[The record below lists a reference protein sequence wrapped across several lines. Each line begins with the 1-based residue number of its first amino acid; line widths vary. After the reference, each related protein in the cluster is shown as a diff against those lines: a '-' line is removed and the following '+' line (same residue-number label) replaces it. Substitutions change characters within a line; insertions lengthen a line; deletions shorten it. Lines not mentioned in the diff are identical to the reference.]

1 MKTIKE
7 CFYKNDKKLIS
18 VKWDHYFEIY
28 EKFLLPFKDKHP
40 VILEIGL
47 FNGGSCEMWNDYF
60 QGKCLIHGVDNR
72 PTCLEIPAKLGVS
85 NIKVDIGDQASVDFW
100 NSFFDRY
107 PDLKFDFI
115 VDDGGHTMEQQI
127 QTFKSTFPRLKN
139 GGVYI
144 CEDVHTSY
152 MKERGGGDDR
162 MDTFLNYSRK
172 YVDKINSFHNNINFD
187 AEILDNVKSVHFY
200 DSVVVFEKAKKV
212 NPYVV
217 WSNRKNK

>member
-1 MKTIKE
+1 MNE
-7 CFYKNDKKLIS
+7 FENFFWNKNKKSKIH
-18 VKWDHYFEIY
+18 KWHHYFEIY
-28 EKFLLPFKDKHP
+28 EKFLSCFKYKHP

-47 FNGGSCEMWNDYF
+47 WKGGSCEMWNDYF
-60 QGKCLIHGVDNR
+60 QGECHIHGVDNK

-85 NIKVDIGDQASVDFW
+85 NIKVDIGDQGSVDFW
-100 NSFFDRY
+100 NRFFVKY

-139 GGVYI
+139 GGVYF

-152 MKERGGGDDR
+152 MKEYGGGDDC

-187 AEILDNVKSVHFY
+187 AEILDNVKSLHFY
-200 DSVVVFEKAKKV
+200 DSVVVFEKTDRIIIPENSV
-212 NPYVV
+212 
-217 WSNRKNK
+217 R